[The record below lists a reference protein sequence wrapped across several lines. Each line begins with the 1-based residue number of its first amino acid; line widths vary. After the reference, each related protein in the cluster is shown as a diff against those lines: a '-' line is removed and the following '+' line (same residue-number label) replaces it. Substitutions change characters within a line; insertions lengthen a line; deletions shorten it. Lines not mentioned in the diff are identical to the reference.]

1 MISACATESLPISRV
16 CLCIFLIFDR
26 ADEGLEDGFFQGV
39 GRAEIQR
46 DPEHDQERFTGPLRR
61 SVLSGSQLQSRM
73 QRAQP
78 ARHPGG
84 LGTSEQC

>member
-1 MISACATESLPISRV
+1 MFV
-16 CLCIFLIFDR
+16 HFLIFDR

-39 GRAEIQR
+39 DRAEIQR
-46 DPEHDQERFTGPLRR
+46 DPEHGQERFTGPLRHY
-61 SVLSGSQLQSRM
+61 VLSASQLQSRM

-78 ARHPGG
+78 ARRPDG